1 MDRMSLREQTAALA
15 RLEEE
20 ILASEVE
27 PQELI
32 DEYNK
37 RLEAL
42 RSEGF
47 PDFVIQA
54 TIDRLA
60 EEKLTGKFNTRK
72 SNLCGGCYTYRS
84 NNGTCLCD

>member
-42 RSEGF
+42 RSEGL
-47 PDFVIQA
+47 PDFVIGWMMHNA
-54 TIDRLA
+54 
-60 EEKLTGKFNTRK
+60 
-72 SNLCGGCYTYRS
+72 
-84 NNGTCLCD
+84 